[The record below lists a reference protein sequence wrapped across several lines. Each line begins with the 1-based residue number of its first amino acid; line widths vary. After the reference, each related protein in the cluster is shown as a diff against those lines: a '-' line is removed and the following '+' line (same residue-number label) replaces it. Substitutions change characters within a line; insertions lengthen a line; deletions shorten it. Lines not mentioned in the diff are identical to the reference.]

1 MKMNK
6 VLFGGIAGA
15 VAYFLLGWIIYGML
29 LIGYTTAN
37 YNQCAA
43 RPMEEMIW
51 WAMILSSFAYGF
63 VFAIV
68 FDWSNTKG
76 IMSGAKVGGILGLLF
91 ALSMD
96 LSVYSMSSMFL
107 NFTALIVEVIVYTAI
122 SVIVGGVVAY
132 IMGMGKKEA

>member
-6 VLFGGIAGA
+6 VLFGGITGA

-29 LIGYTTAN
+29 LMGFTTAN

-43 RPMEEMIW
+43 RPMEEMVW

-63 VFAIV
+63 LFAFV

-76 IMSGAKVGGILGLLF
+76 IMSGAKVGGIIGLLF
-91 ALSMD
+91 VLSMD
-96 LSVYSMSSMFL
+96 FSMYSMSSMFL
-107 NFTALIVEVIVYTAI
+107 NFTALIVDVIVYTVM

-132 IMGMGKKEA
+132 IMGMVKKEA